1 MNLPVNAS
9 CDAPVITP
17 DVERP
22 TEGDIVVERVNQNY
36 RILPYFT
43 IFNFNLDPK

>member
-1 MNLPVNAS
+1 MNVAVKAS
-9 CDAPVITP
+9 RDVAVLTP

-22 TEGDIVVERVNQNY
+22 TEGEIVVERVNQNY